1 MVSAGRFASDEPALF
16 QSTVDFVQLFC
27 DVPDPVLAV
36 TSKIES
42 LDARIAWTLLGT
54 DLFQDRSYGEIGRL
68 LSALYER
75 FPGDK
80 LWTLPVP
87 TGPEIEAV
95 VESTFGSRNWS
106 LFKNVA
112 GIFWSVGLFVRR
124 HPDLESWVRE
134 CFNTVQGDECM
145 SVITLSNIRKT
156 YPLGKQEVVAVKDAS
171 FSIEKGEFAAVSG
184 PSGSGKSTILNM
196 IGLIDIPSAGSININ
211 GIDVYKGVNLEDA
224 QVQDGRWASDPKDK
238 KKRRTSI
245 PSKLDKRI
253 TGLRRSHIGFIFQ
266 TFNLIPVLNVYEN
279 VEFQLLLNSKGQD
292 AKCPVDDFS
301 KKQKEEWVNYLIE
314 RVGLSDWKTHKPS
327 ELSGGQRQR
336 VAIARALVTKA
347 PVILADEPT
356 ANLDSANSKQILS
369 LMKQLNN
376 DPELQTTFI
385 FSTHDARIVKMCD
398 HVVHLLDGNII
409 NDEHKAGSDIYGE
422 E

>member
-1 MVSAGRFASDEPALF
+1 
-16 QSTVDFVQLFC
+16 
-27 DVPDPVLAV
+27 
-36 TSKIES
+36 
-42 LDARIAWTLLGT
+42 
-54 DLFQDRSYGEIGRL
+54 
-68 LSALYER
+68 
-75 FPGDK
+75 
-80 LWTLPVP
+80 
-87 TGPEIEAV
+87 
-95 VESTFGSRNWS
+95 
-106 LFKNVA
+106 
-112 GIFWSVGLFVRR
+112 
-124 HPDLESWVRE
+124 
-134 CFNTVQGDECM
+134 M
-145 SVITLSNIRKT
+145 SVITLSNVRKT

-171 FSIEKGEFAAVSG
+171 FSVEKGEFAAISG

-196 IGLIDIPSAGSININ
+196 LGLIDIPSAGSIIIN
-211 GIDVYKGVNLEDA
+211 DIDVYKGVNLEDA

-238 KKRRTSI
+238 RKRRTSI

-301 KKQKEEWVNYLIE
+301 KKQKEEWVNYLID

-369 LMKQLNN
+369 LMKQLNK

-398 HVVHLLDGNII
+398 HVVHLLDGNIT